1 MDIPAGFVSLSKE
14 VFEMEEVV
22 VEVVLRVVF
31 AMFFGIFGVI

>member
-1 MDIPAGFVSLSKE
+1 MDVPAGFVSFSRG
-14 VFEMEEVV
+14 VCAVEEVV

>member
-1 MDIPAGFVSLSKE
+1 MDIPAGFVSFLRG

-22 VEVVLRVVF
+22 LEVLVRAVF